1 MKTIGSLPFFSIPI
15 FMSLPNIWL
24 QSEIENQN
32 STTAKIYTS
41 SGYAMLSES
50 CLALIFWESKTIAPT
65 ISSGG

>member
-1 MKTIGSLPFFSIPI
+1 
-15 FMSLPNIWL
+15 MSLPNIWL